1 MSEEKQRF
9 TITGGRSISD
19 HTKKRLYDVSDF
31 DGIIS
36 VTECLNELNNEVE
49 YLKKVVT
56 STDELLVNQ
65 FQENQKIK
73 RTIEEAHYNERT
85 KLGRS
90 VLKQLLEKI
99 Q

>member
-1 MSEEKQRF
+1 MTDRFIIDDAGTLIDIETRDTYDYVSEVAP
-9 TITGGRSISD
+9 I
-19 HTKKRLYDVSDF
+19 
-31 DGIIS
+31 
-36 VTECLNELNNEVE
+36 LNELNKEKE
-49 YLKKVVT
+49 YLKKVET

-90 VLKQLLEKI
+90 VLKQLLEAI